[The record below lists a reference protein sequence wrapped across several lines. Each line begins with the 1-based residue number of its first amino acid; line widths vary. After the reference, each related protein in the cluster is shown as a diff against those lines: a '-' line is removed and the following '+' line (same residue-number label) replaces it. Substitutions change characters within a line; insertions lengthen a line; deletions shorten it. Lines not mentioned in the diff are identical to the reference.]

1 MQEGTNVLATMDA
14 AQAAQHIK
22 GLDVTKIDYP
32 ALISGGLELL
42 NFASQLYTVWQQ
54 FKIKRLEQ
62 PNPLLEGVQTSIL
75 NTLGGLFKDQAI
87 NWLKT
92 YLTDPAVQKAILDKI
107 SEAVT
112 FLLSKVFTK

>member
-14 AQAAQHIK
+14 AQAAQHIR
-22 GLDVTKIDYP
+22 GLDANTVIQGAKDLFTL
-32 ALISGGLELL
+32 A
-42 NFASQLYTVWQQ
+42 AQLYSLWAA
-54 FKIKRLEQ
+54 FKAAR
-62 PNPLLEGVQTSIL
+62 PNTPAPLLEGIQTSIL
-75 NTLGGLFKDQAI
+75 NTLGGLFKDQVL

-112 FLLSKVFTK
+112 LLLSKIFTK